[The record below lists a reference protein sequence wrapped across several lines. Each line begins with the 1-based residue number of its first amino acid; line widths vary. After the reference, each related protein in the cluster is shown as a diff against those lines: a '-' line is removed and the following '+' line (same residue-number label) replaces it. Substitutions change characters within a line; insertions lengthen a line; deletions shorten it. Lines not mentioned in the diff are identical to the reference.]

1 MSEKDIRRIQRFGQA
16 WMDMIKSRALT
27 IRTYNQEVAD
37 AIADAVFKT
46 YYPEFTRP
54 EKTFQSLA
62 DKDVISHIRRGACT
76 FYEQKKMITFE
87 KNELFDN
94 FTSFN
99 REILIHALQKNAKG

>member
-27 IRTYNQEVAD
+27 IPTYNQEVSD

-46 YYPEFTRP
+46 YYREFTRL

-76 FYEQKKMITFE
+76 FYKK
-87 KNELFDN
+87 
-94 FTSFN
+94 
-99 REILIHALQKNAKG
+99 